1 MIVLSNKFL
10 KILCVFLLAEILFVG
25 NMTAQTSLDSVS
37 KCPIVSVPDL
47 FRKKDSTTVLKPIK
61 NSFLI
66 VMPIIGS
73 QPATGFM
80 YGAVAQYTF
89 KGDQPKDKYSTVSLN
104 VTYTT
109 KKQLM
114 INLKNNVLL
123 KNNSIFL
130 SGDWRYYIFTQSNY
144 GLGTDIIPPNSS
156 DDGFSLDAITEP
168 MDYDY
173 LKFHQTISWEF
184 KKDWY
189 IGGGVAFDIYT
200 NIDDA
205 ALKNETG
212 QYTHQH
218 HYNYSQLHGFDHLEY
233 IVNGLSFNMV
243 HDSRDNQ
250 INPNNGWF
258 ANFNYRFN
266 PSLNDRQQKS
276 QVLYG
281 EYRHFIP
288 LSPTNKQHVLGF
300 WTYGQFLIQGD
311 LPYLNLPAIG
321 WDQRSRGGK
330 GYTQGLFR
338 GFDLVYFETEYRFPI
353 SCNQLLSGTVFANF
367 TTASNDD
374 TDIKLF
380 QYIQPAAGIGLRV
393 LLDKPTRTNLI
404 LNYAWGRD
412 SNAFYL
418 NAGETF

>member
-1 MIVLSNKFL
+1 MPVSNNKSW
-10 KILCVFLLAEILFVG
+10 KILCAFLLIEILFIG
-25 NMTAQTSLDSVS
+25 NTTAQTSMDSVS

-66 VMPIIGS
+66 IIPTIGS
-73 QPATGFM
+73 QPAYGFM
-80 YGAVAQYTF
+80 YGVVAQYTF
-89 KGDQPKDKYSTVSLN
+89 KGDQPKDKYSTVNLG

-109 KKQLM
+109 KHQLM
-114 INLKNNVLL
+114 INAKNNVLL
-123 KNNSIFL
+123 KNNAIFL
-130 SGDWRYYIFTQSNY
+130 SGDWRYYIFSQSNY
-144 GLGTDIIPPNSS
+144 GLGTNIIPPNSS
-156 DDGFSLDAITEP
+156 DDGYSLDAITQP

-184 KKDWY
+184 KKDY
-189 IGGGVAFDIYT
+189 YMGGGVAFDIYT
-200 NIDDA
+200 NIDDKN
-205 ALKNETG
+205 LKIEEG
-212 QYTHQH
+212 AYTE
-218 HYNYSQLHGFDHLEY
+218 HYNYSQRHGFDHQEY

-258 ANFNYRFN
+258 ANLNYRFN
-266 PSLNDRQQKS
+266 PSLNDRQRKS
-276 QVLYG
+276 QVLFA
-281 EYRHFIP
+281 EYRYFIP
-288 LSPTNKQHVLGF
+288 LSTTNKQHVLGF
-300 WTYGQFLIQGD
+300 WTYGQFLVQGD

-321 WDQRSRGGK
+321 WDQRSRAGK

-353 SCNQLLSGTVFANF
+353 SCNQLISGTVFANL
-367 TTASNDD
+367 TTASDHDNDVN
-374 TDIKLF
+374 LF
-380 QYIQPAAGIGLRV
+380 QYIQPAGGIGLRI
-393 LLDKPTRTNLI
+393 LLDKPTRTNLV

-412 SNAFYL
+412 SKAFYL

>member
-1 MIVLSNKFL
+1 MQILRNKSIP
-10 KILCVFLLAEILFVG
+10 ILYGVVMLLFCGTVS
-25 NMTAQTSLDSVS
+25 AQTQADSIS
-37 KCPIVSVPDL
+37 PCKIVAIPDL
-47 FRKKDSTTVLKPIK
+47 FKKKDSTTILKPIK

-114 INLKNNVLL
+114 INVKNNVLL

-173 LKFHQTISWEF
+173 FKFHQTISWEF
-184 KKDWY
+184 EKNY
-189 IGGGVAFDIYT
+189 YMGGGVAIDIYT
-200 NIDDA
+200 SIEDKN
-205 ALKNETG
+205 LKVEEG
-212 QYTHQH
+212 QYTE
-218 HYNYSQLHGFDHLEY
+218 HYNYSQLHGFDNLEY
-233 IVNGLSFNMV
+233 VVNGLSFNMV

-266 PSLNDRQQKS
+266 PSLNDRQRKS
-276 QVLYG
+276 QILFG

-353 SCNQLLSGTVFANF
+353 TCNQLISGTVFANF

-374 TDIKLF
+374 TDVKLF
-380 QYIQPAAGIGLRV
+380 QYIQPAAGIGLRF
-393 LLDKPTRTNLI
+393 LIDKPTRTNII

-412 SNAFYL
+412 SKAFYL